1 MAFRFSK
8 RISILPGVRINLS
21 KSGASLSVGPRGASV
36 TIGKQGVHGN
46 VGIPGTGLSYRERL
60 DRPSHTRASNDQP
73 HPSPKPELPGRVVV
87 KIVEDQAE
95 FFDDAEIPLDPSLI
109 PSAKKA
115 LGDQLRD
122 FLDSH
127 VKSRNDALDGLG
139 RLHHDIPISLGSIS
153 SGSSSKPQKVAFVS
167 QEAYMEALMRW
178 RAEQANSGP
187 DQTALENAL
196 LDTLGTLQWPYETNI
211 GINFSDGRLLLDVDL
226 PEIEAMPESRWTTDH
241 RRCSLSA
248 KALTKQQLADLYV
261 EHICSL
267 ILRLI
272 GHSMAVSDGIN
283 SVAISAYTQRNAT
296 LGRPDDEYVATVEIS
311 RGDWNQF
318 DCTKMPAID
327 PQNLLRRY
335 GARIETNAHGILLV
349 QRAIM

>member
-1 MAFRFSK
+1 MGFRFSK

-60 DRPSHTRASNDQP
+60 DKPSRTRVSDDRPQ
-73 HPSPKPELPGRVVV
+73 PSPKPELPGRVVV
-87 KIVEDQAE
+87 KIVEDQTE

-115 LGDQLRD
+115 LGDQLKD
-122 FLDSH
+122 FLESH
-127 VKSRNDALDGLG
+127 VESRNDSLDALGK
-139 RLHHDIPISLGSIS
+139 LHHDIPTFLGSIPS
-153 SGSSSKPQKVAFVS
+153 TGGNKPQKEAFGS
-167 QEAYMEALMRW
+167 QEAYMDALMCW

-196 LDTLGTLQWPYETNI
+196 LGALGTLQWPYETNI
-211 GINFSDGRLLLDVDL
+211 GIDFTDGRLLLDVDL

-241 RRCSLSA
+241 RRCSLIS
-248 KALTKQQLADLYV
+248 KALTKQQVAGLYV

-272 GHSMAVSDGIN
+272 GHSMAVSEGIKN
-283 SVAISAYTQRNAT
+283 VAISAYTQRNAT

-311 RGDWNQF
+311 RGDWDQI

-335 GARIETNAHGILLV
+335 GACIETNARGILLV
-349 QRAIM
+349 QRAII

>member
-1 MAFRFSK
+1 MGFRFSK

-36 TIGKQGVHGN
+36 TIGTQSVHGN

-60 DRPSHTRASNDQP
+60 DKPSRTRASDNRPQ
-73 HPSPKPELPGRVVV
+73 PSPEPELPVRVVV
-87 KIVEDQAE
+87 KIVEDQAK
-95 FFDDAEIPLDPSLI
+95 FFDNAEIPLDPSLI

-122 FLDSH
+122 FLESH
-127 VKSRNDALDGLG
+127 VESLNEGLDGLG
-139 RLHHDIPISLGSIS
+139 KLHHDIPTSVGSTPSTGGI
-153 SGSSSKPQKVAFVS
+153 KPQKAAYGAH
-167 QEAYMEALMRW
+167 EAYMDALMRW

-187 DQTALENAL
+187 DQIALENAL
-196 LDTLGTLQWPYETNI
+196 LGTLGTLQWPYETNI
-211 GINFSDGRLLLDVDL
+211 GIDFTNGRLLLDVDL
-226 PEIEAMPESRWTTDH
+226 PEIESMPESRWTTDH
-241 RRCSLSA
+241 RRCSFSA
-248 KALTKQQLADLYV
+248 KALTKQQLAGLYV

-272 GHSMAVSDGIN
+272 GHSMAVSDGIKT
-283 SVAISAYTQRNAT
+283 VAISAYTQRNAT

-311 RGDWNQF
+311 RGDWSQV
-318 DCTKMPAID
+318 DCTQMPAID

-335 GARIETNAHGILLV
+335 GASIETNARGILLV
-349 QRAIM
+349 QRAII